1 MSIKLMSAAWEI
13 PEGVMSQGRKF
24 LLVAL
29 CDMAND
35 AGACFPSVG
44 YLARKCSMSERTAQG
59 HIQWLAEN
67 KFLSL
72 ETREGRST
80 IYTVNAALLLAPPQ
94 NLHPRRICTPA
105 ESAPTPAE
113 SAPTPA
119 ESAPTPAESAPIT
132 QTKPPPNHHLTTTGE
147 SASASVVVSDA
158 TQLEKSLPWPAGLSA
173 EQRQHGARLLCGL
186 PVAQAEVCVRLLA
199 QALAS
204 RDVPKP
210 AGYLAALAVRARAG
224 TLDVSALESTVAVRA
239 EQVPVSAAHRDW
251 KVVKAEA
258 ERVSAAERAAE
269 AAHWARLRELGEAL

>member
-94 NLHPRRICTPA
+94 NLHPRRIC
-105 ESAPTPAE
+105 
-113 SAPTPA
+113 
-119 ESAPTPAESAPIT
+119 TPAESAPIT